1 MSAIDTYTIAP
12 LSASLAVV
20 AACVII
26 TLVGIKMLKGFM
38 AEDAAKAEISNK

>member
-20 AACVII
+20 AGCVII
-26 TLVGIKMLKGFM
+26 TLVGIKMLKGYM
-38 AEDAAKAEISNK
+38 AEDAAKAEINDK